1 MRSASLCGMELHNPV
16 ISRAAR
22 ATGLALAAGLLLAC
36 ADGAARGSSAPSSD
50 DAKSAN
56 SSASPF
62 DAQRAWKHLEAL
74 VALGPR
80 PAGSGAAAATVDY
93 LEKEL
98 RAIGLAPVRE
108 SFIARAT
115 PIGDLPMCNLYVDLP
130 AKGPDADKAPLVI
143 LGSHFDTKRFEQFRF
158 VGANDGGSSTA
169 VLLELA
175 RVLHA
180 QGPQRVAYRLL
191 FIDGEEAIRAH
202 WQDPDNRYG
211 SRHHAEQIRVSGLV
225 ARTKAFVL
233 LDLVG
238 DKDLRIERDQYS
250 DAWLY
255 ECFAAPARA
264 AGLGKHVDGRR
275 EPIADDHVSFL
286 EIGVPSVDL
295 IDFRYG
301 PGNSWWHSAEDTLD
315 KCSANSLGVIG
326 AIVLGGLPNVERRVV
341 GK

>member
-1 MRSASLCGMELHNPV
+1 MQLHMTVTSRPT
-16 ISRAAR
+16 RAA
-22 ATGLALAAGLLLAC
+22 GLVLAAALLLAC
-36 ADGAARGSSAPSSD
+36 ADGAARGSGGASTPKSEE
-50 DAKSAN
+50 KSA
-56 SSASPF
+56 ATF
-62 DAQRAWKHLEAL
+62 DEQRAWKHLEAL

-80 PAGSGAAAATVDY
+80 PAGSGAGAATVDY

-98 RAIGLAPVRE
+98 RALGLSPVRE
-108 SFIARAT
+108 SFIARGT
-115 PIGDLPMCNLYVDLP
+115 PIGDLPMCNLYADLP
-130 AKGPDADKAPLVI
+130 AKGPDTDKAPLVI
-143 LGSHFDTKRFEQFRF
+143 LGSHFDTKRFDQFRF

-175 RVLHA
+175 RVLVA
-180 QGPQRVAYRLL
+180 GGPRKVAYRLL
-191 FIDGEEAIRAH
+191 FIDGEEAIRTH

-211 SRHHAEQIRVSGLV
+211 SRHHAEQIRVNGLL

-238 DKDLRIERDQYS
+238 DKDLRLERDQYS

-255 ECFAAPARA
+255 ECFASYARA

-275 EPIADDHVSFL
+275 EAIADDHVSFL

-295 IDFRYG
+295 IDFNYG
-301 PGNSWWHSAEDTLD
+301 PGNTWWHSAEDTLD
-315 KCSANSLGVIG
+315 KCSAQSLGVIG
-326 AIVLGGLPNVERRVV
+326 AIVLGGLPNVERRVS